1 VLLLCK
7 LCSRKKPA
15 PTIAYVAIKL
25 GQRRTTK
32 AQIATLIAITR
43 RTGEERGKKSA
54 KIIPTAATIA
64 KPTNGWR
71 GPLNNFI
78 VRFSSISRGQ
88 RKLFEQSRE
97 REAKV
102 KDRAQV
108 TPGRALCPGDLLVTP
123 PSSKL

>member
-1 VLLLCK
+1 M
-7 LCSRKKPA
+7 
-15 PTIAYVAIKL
+15 
-25 GQRRTTK
+25 
-32 AQIATLIAITR
+32 ATLIAIAR
-43 RTGEERGKKSA
+43 RTDEERGKNSA
-54 KIIPTAATIA
+54 KIIPTAATTA

-108 TPGRALCPGDLLVTP
+108 TPGRALCPGDLLVHASQQQAMGRAVLRP
-123 PSSKL
+123 K